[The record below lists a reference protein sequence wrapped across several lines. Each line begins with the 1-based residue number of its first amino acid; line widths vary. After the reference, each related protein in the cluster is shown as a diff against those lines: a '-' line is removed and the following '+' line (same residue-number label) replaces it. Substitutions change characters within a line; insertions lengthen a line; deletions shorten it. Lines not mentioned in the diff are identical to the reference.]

1 MSRSIAVTEQVGT
14 GSAADVSA
22 EARRMILRYAHQRTI
37 HVGSSLSVVDI
48 LAAALD
54 PATEGPVGT
63 VILSKGHGVWAWYA
77 VLAALGE
84 SRYADATELPGHPHE
99 GYPGITVSTGSLGH
113 GLAIGCGVAE
123 GRALS
128 GSDEAVVVVMGDGEL
143 DEGTVW
149 ESAAYAS
156 RRGLRR
162 LVAVV
167 DLNGLQQEGPTQD
180 GPTGHLA
187 ERRWQAFGWQVFRA
201 DGHDVDALRR
211 VLLDARNAGP
221 AVVLAFTVKGKGV
234 SFMEHQPAWHT
245 GTLDDAQYAAAL
257 NEIAR

>member
-1 MSRSIAVTEQVGT
+1 MTEQAFIPT
-14 GSAADVSA
+14 PQRFSA
-22 EARRMILRYAHQRTI
+22 EARRIILRYAHQRTI

-48 LAAALD
+48 LAAVLGPGKD
-54 PATEGPVGT
+54 GPVGS

-84 SRYADATELPGHPHE
+84 ARYADATGLPGHPHE
-99 GYPGITVSTGSLGH
+99 GFPGITVSTGSLGH
-113 GLAIGCGVAE
+113 GLAIGCGIAE

-162 LVAVV
+162 MVAVV

-180 GPTGHLA
+180 GPAGDIA
-187 ERRWQAFGWQVFRA
+187 ERRWQAFGWRVLRA
-201 DGHDVDALRR
+201 DGHDVDDLRR
-211 VLLDARNAGP
+211 VLNEARDTGP
-221 AVVLAFTVKGKGV
+221 AVVLASTVKGKGV

-245 GTLDDAQYAAAL
+245 GMLDDALYAAAL
-257 NEIAR
+257 AETAT